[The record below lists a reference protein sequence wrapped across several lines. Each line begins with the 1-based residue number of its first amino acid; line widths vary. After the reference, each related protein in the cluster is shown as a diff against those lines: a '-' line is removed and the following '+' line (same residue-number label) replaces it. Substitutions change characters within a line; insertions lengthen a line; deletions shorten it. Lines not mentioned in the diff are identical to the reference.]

1 MAQSLLHAMKARFSL
16 RFLRWGVLPVGF
28 LFSLCTTLHA
38 AVMHSD
44 VSRNTYVDFAS
55 NSGRY
60 AVGATNALLDYIRLR
75 DEGVRIEY
83 TSTSGKSDNP
93 YTMEHGMVSFDSVSD
108 IGSSTAI
115 SYNYVVTAAH
125 QASVPYPTFTAND
138 WGIGTNRSIKYMG
151 IEEGSKFIHQIFG
164 GSSQATEQD
173 YKISRLSKLIT
184 DVEPAM
190 LYTGDIDKELKSN
203 AALVYR
209 VGGGTQ
215 VTWDKDGKETEV
227 NYGGMFTVGGIGY
240 ISDVVTV
247 SDDFTRVYVTTAGQT
262 TSGGASDKT
271 PLPFG
276 SQGADSGSPYFVWDD
291 ESKSF
296 RFLMEHI
303 GTNGATYKRGGSAA
317 GWTQA
322 QMNADN
328 VYVNMATVEGALRIE
343 GAEATEE
350 GGTTDTISGQEVTVN
365 PAVGYLRHDGGNLVY
380 DNINWESVTFR
391 AVATGQHTWKD
402 LSSLKDKDDWYGYGS
417 EYLNATPSVTFDDDD
432 KAVIQEGITY
442 AKLYQTQNLVLLAA
456 ADGATYNVN
465 VTKDTDLGVG
475 YMHFAAN
482 GHKDV
487 VYLVNPAGSDQ
498 LNSAGYMVDAGV
510 RVNVSLRN
518 SDTSYM
524 REWRK
529 VGEGT
534 LDICGTGNN
543 EIFLNLG
550 GKGETLLN
558 QEEGYAAYNVLVN
571 TASKVKIADIG
582 QIFRDLTFGNGGG
595 TLDMNGKSMDWYLSG
610 GEKQAGFTIHA
621 LTEEAVIA
629 NSSAEHASL
638 TFKEGGSQKF
648 VGSFADD
655 GGKASLGI
663 TYAGGGTWE
672 LNGIRTQL
680 LHENSGLTVQNGT
693 VKLAGTLTVH
703 GFGSSSTS
711 MDVVN
716 FSTRENDWH
725 YADASMNVTVQNG
738 AIFELESHA
747 RLIGTVT
754 VESGGKYIMHEGV
767 QYAEEYIEGGEKLQ
781 STAEIADYYG
791 HKGDVKLAQ
800 NASLSWQR
808 GQTELATMT
817 AEKGEGVLTN
827 VESFIDSEKSL
838 RLAAATDAE
847 AAIQGAS
854 VVLEDGVTLELTD
867 LILDSGSSITTEGE
881 ATVSMRNSTL
891 VLTGANTGILQSR
904 AVPADVLALTQYGNP
919 ENTLLLN
926 SDTPVQM
933 LETDILTGALSI
945 DGSSITVDFRGME
958 TLPSFGIMCLE
969 FGGEVVFT
977 NPEELQVNVLT
988 ERGQLTAYYNSES
1001 ANRMYFVIPEPSS
1014 SALSLLA
1021 LASLVLR
1028 RRRAVC

>member
-1 MAQSLLHAMKARFSL
+1 MKFRFSL
-16 RFLRWGVLPVGF
+16 RFLRWVVLSVGGVCAL
-28 LFSLCTTLHA
+28 STTLQA

-44 VSRNTYVDFAS
+44 VSRYTYVDFAS

-60 AVGATNALLDYIRLR
+60 AVGATNALLDSIRLR
-75 DEGVRIEY
+75 DGGVQIDY
-83 TSTSGKSDNP
+83 TSTSGKSDTP
-93 YTMEHGMVSFDSVSD
+93 YTMQHGMVSFDSVSD

-125 QASVPYPTFTAND
+125 QMSVPYPTFTANE

-151 IEEGSKFIHQIFG
+151 IEEGTKFIHQIFG
-164 GSSQATEQD
+164 GSSQDTEQD

-190 LYTGDIDKELKSN
+190 LYTGDIGKELKSTEP
-203 AALVYR
+203 ALVYR

-215 VTWDKDGKETEV
+215 VTWDEDGKETEV

-240 ISDVVTV
+240 ISDVVKV
-247 SDDFTRVYVTTAGQT
+247 SDDFTRVYVTTAAKT
-262 TSGGASDKT
+262 TSGGASNLT

-276 SQGADSGSPYFVWDD
+276 SQGADSGSPYFVWDAA
-291 ESKSF
+291 SKSF

-328 VYVNMATVEGALRIE
+328 VYVNMATVEEALRIE
-343 GAEATEE
+343 GADATED

-365 PAVGYLRHDGGNLVY
+365 PAVGFLRHGEGEGYNLLY
-380 DNINWESVTFR
+380 DKINWESVTFR
-391 AVATGQHTWKD
+391 AVETGLHTWKD
-402 LSSLKDKDDWYGYGS
+402 LSSLKNKDDWYGYGS
-417 EYLNATPSVTFDDDD
+417 EFLNATPSVTFDDDD
-432 KAVIQEGITY
+432 KAVIQKGITY

-456 ADGATYNVN
+456 RDGASYYVN
-465 VTKDTDLGVG
+465 VTKDTDLGLG

-487 VYLVNPAGSDQ
+487 VFNVTPAGSNQ

-518 SDTSYM
+518 SDTNYM

-534 LDICGTGNN
+534 LSICGTGNN

-558 QEEGYAAYNVLVN
+558 QKEGYAAYNVLVN
-571 TASKVKIADIG
+571 TGSTVKIADTG

-595 TLDMNGKSMDWYLSG
+595 TLDMNGQSMDWYLTG

-629 NSSAEHASL
+629 NSSAEHATL

-648 VGSFADD
+648 AGSFADG
-655 GGKASLGI
+655 GGKSSLGV
-663 TYAGGGTWE
+663 TYAGEGTWE

-703 GFGSSSTS
+703 GFGSSSS
-711 MDVVN
+711 SKDVVN

-725 YADASMNVTVQNG
+725 YADATMNVTVQNG

-747 RLIGTVT
+747 RLSGTVT
-754 VESGGKYIMHEGV
+754 VEKGGKYIMHEGV
-767 QYAEEYIEGGEKLQ
+767 QYAQEYIEGGEKLQ
-781 STAEIADYYG
+781 FTAEIADFYG
-791 HKGDVKLAQ
+791 HKGDVKLVET
-800 NASLSWQR
+800 ASLSWQR
-808 GQTELATMT
+808 GQTEVATMT
-817 AEKGEGVLTN
+817 AAKDEGVLSN
-827 VESFIDSEKSL
+827 VESYIDSETSL
-838 RLAAATDAE
+838 RLSAGKDKDKV

-854 VVLEDGVTLELTD
+854 VTLKDGVKLELKD
-867 LILDSGSSITTEGE
+867 LVVDSGSTITTDGKS
-881 ATVSMRNSTL
+881 ATVSMHNSTL
-891 VLTGANTGILQSR
+891 VLTKASTDILQSR
-904 AVPADVLALTQYGNP
+904 SLPVDTLVQYGNP
-919 ENTLLLN
+919 DNTLQP
-926 SDTPVQM
+926 SADTPV
-933 LETDILTGALSI
+933 LTLKTHILTGALSI
-945 DGSSITVDFRGME
+945 CGSSITLDFRGLE
-958 TLPSFGIMCLE
+958 TLPTFGIVCLE
-969 FGGEVVFT
+969 FDENIVFA
-977 NPEELQVNVLT
+977 NPGELQVNAVT
-988 ERGQLTAYYNSES
+988 DRGQLGAYYNPEN
-1001 ANRMYFVIPEPSS
+1001 ANCMYFVIPEPSAP
-1014 SALSLLA
+1014 ALSLLA
-1021 LASLVLR
+1021 LAGLAAR
-1028 RRRAVC
+1028 RRRR

>member
-1 MAQSLLHAMKARFSL
+1 MKLRFPL
-16 RFLRWGVLPVGF
+16 RFLHCVLLPVGVI
-28 LFSLCTTLHA
+28 LTLNTTLHA

-60 AVGATNALLDYIRLR
+60 AVGTTNALLDYIRLR
-75 DEGVRIEY
+75 DEGVQIEY
-83 TSTSGKSDNP
+83 TSTSGKSDTP
-93 YTMEHGMVSFDSVSD
+93 YTMQHGMLSFDSVSD

-125 QASVPYPTFTAND
+125 QMSVPYPTFTTND

-151 IEEGSKFIHQIFG
+151 IEEGTKFIHQIFG
-164 GSSQATEQD
+164 GSSSATEQD

-190 LYTGDIDKELKSN
+190 LYTGDIGKELKPE

-215 VTWDKDGKETEV
+215 LTWDKDGKETEV

-240 ISDVVTV
+240 IRDVVEV
-247 SDDFTRVYVTTAGQT
+247 SDDFTRVYVTTAEKT
-262 TSGGASDKT
+262 TSGGASDLT

-276 SQGADSGSPYFVWDD
+276 SQGADSGSPYFVWDAK
-291 ESKSF
+291 SKSF
-296 RFLMEHI
+296 CFLMEHI

-343 GAEATEE
+343 GAETSED

-365 PAVGYLRHDGGNLVY
+365 PAVGYLRHNGGNLVY
-380 DNINWESVTFR
+380 DKINWESVTFR

-402 LSSLKDKDDWYGYGS
+402 LSSLKNKDDWYGYGS

-432 KAVIQEGITY
+432 KAVIEEGITY

-456 ADGATYNVN
+456 ADKATYDVN
-465 VTKDTDLGVG
+465 VTMDTDLGLG

-487 VYLVNPAGSDQ
+487 VYKVNPAGSNQ

-510 RVNVSLRN
+510 RVDISLRN
-518 SDTSYM
+518 SDTNYM

-534 LDICGTGNN
+534 LNICGTGNN

-558 QEEGYAAYNVLVN
+558 QQDGYAAYNVLVN
-571 TASKVKIADIG
+571 TGSTVKIADTG

-595 TLDMNGKSMDWYLSG
+595 TLDMNGLSMDWYLTG

-629 NSSAEHASL
+629 NSSAKHASL

-648 VGSFADD
+648 VGSFTDD
-655 GGKASLGI
+655 KGKSSLGI

-672 LNGIRTQL
+672 LNGIQTQL
-680 LHENSGLTVQNGT
+680 LHEKSGLTVQNGT

-711 MDVVN
+711 KDVVN

-725 YADASMNVTVQNG
+725 YADATMNVTVQDG
-738 AIFELESHA
+738 AVFELESHA

-754 VESGGKYIMHEGV
+754 VQEGGKYIMHEGV
-767 QYAEEYIEGGEKLQ
+767 QSEYEYIEGGEQ
-781 STAEIADYYG
+781 VESTAAIKDYYG
-791 HKGDVKLAQ
+791 HKGDVKLQKDAV
-800 NASLSWQR
+800 LSWQR
-808 GQTELATMT
+808 GSIEVASLKGTDEAFALSNIESTILSESELRLKAVGNEQAVISSSILSLQKNTSVELGALYLDSTASISSTEGATVTMQGTTLVLGSDNTTITDMT
-817 AEKGEGVLTN
+817 T
-827 VESFIDSEKSL
+827 ESPITLSL
-838 RLAAATDAE
+838 RGTADMPL
-847 AAIQGAS
+847 Q
-854 VVLEDGVTLELTD
+854 
-867 LILDSGSSITTEGE
+867 LDSGIAVSDITSSALMGSLSLNGTHLVINLTELNTPLKGLVRIHFGE
-881 ATVSMRNSTL
+881 DVKFVDSELTVT
-891 VLTGANTGILQSR
+891 
-904 AVPADVLALTQYGNP
+904 ALTDAGQTVGYFEPGN
-919 ENTLLLN
+919 EAC
-926 SDTPVQM
+926 V
-933 LETDILTGALSI
+933 
-945 DGSSITVDFRGME
+945 
-958 TLPSFGIMCLE
+958 
-969 FGGEVVFT
+969 
-977 NPEELQVNVLT
+977 
-988 ERGQLTAYYNSES
+988 
-1001 ANRMYFVIPEPSS
+1001 YFNIPEPATSTLIS
-1014 SALSLLA
+1014 LALSAL
-1021 LASLVLR
+1021 VTR
-1028 RRRAVC
+1028 RKRK

>member
-1 MAQSLLHAMKARFSL
+1 MKFRFSL
-16 RFLRWGVLPVGF
+16 RFLRWVVLSVGGVCAL
-28 LFSLCTTLHA
+28 STTLQA

-60 AVGATNALLDYIRLR
+60 AVGATNALLDYLR
-75 DEGVRIEY
+75 DGGVQIEY
-83 TSTSGKSDNP
+83 TSTSGKSDKP
-93 YTMEHGMVSFDSVSD
+93 YTMKHGMVSFDSVSD

-125 QASVPYPTFTAND
+125 QMSVPYPTFTAND
-138 WGIGTNRSIKYMG
+138 WGIGSNRSIKYMG
-151 IEEGSKFIHQIFG
+151 IEEGTKFIHQIFG
-164 GSSQATEQD
+164 GSNSATEQD

-184 DVEPAM
+184 DVEPAA
-190 LYTGDIDKELKSN
+190 LYTGDIGKELKST

-215 VTWDKDGKETEV
+215 VTWDEDGKETEV

-240 ISDVVTV
+240 ISDVVEV
-247 SDDFTRVYVTTAGQT
+247 SDDFTRVYVTTAQNIA
-262 TSGGASDKT
+262 SGGASDLT

-276 SQGADSGSPYFVWDD
+276 SQGADSGSPYFVWDA

-328 VYVNMATVEGALRIE
+328 VYVNMDTVEGALRIE
-343 GAEATEE
+343 GAEATDY
-350 GGTTDTISGQEVTVN
+350 GGTTDIISDQEVTVN
-365 PAVGYLRHDGGNLVY
+365 PAVGYLRHGEGLGYNLVY
-380 DNINWESVTFR
+380 DKINWESVTFR

-402 LSSLKDKDDWYGYGS
+402 LSDLKNKDDWYGYGS

-432 KAVIQEGITY
+432 NAVIQEGITY
-442 AKLYQTQNLVLLAA
+442 AKLYMTQNLVLLAA
-456 ADGATYNVN
+456 GDGAPYDVK
-465 VTKDTDLGVG
+465 VTADTDLGLG

-487 VYLVNPAGSDQ
+487 VFNVTPAGSNQ

-534 LDICGTGNN
+534 LNICGTGNN

-558 QEEGYAAYNVLVN
+558 QKEGGYAAYNVLVN
-571 TASKVKIADIG
+571 TGSTVKIADTG

-595 TLDMNGKSMDWYLSG
+595 TLDMNGQSMDWYLTD
-610 GEKQAGFTIHA
+610 GEKRAGFTIHA

-638 TFKEGGSQKF
+638 TFMESGSQKF
-648 VGSFADD
+648 AGSFSD
-655 GGKASLGI
+655 GGGKSSLGV

-711 MDVVN
+711 KDVVD

-725 YADASMNVTVQNG
+725 YADATMNVTVKKD
-738 AIFELESHA
+738 AVFELESHA
-747 RLIGTVT
+747 RLSGTVT
-754 VESGGKYIMHEGV
+754 VERGGKYIMHEGV
-767 QYAEEYIEGGEKLQ
+767 QYAQEYIEGGEKLQ
-781 STAEIADYYG
+781 STAEIADFYG
-791 HKGDVKLAQ
+791 HKGDVKLAKD
-800 NASLSWQR
+800 ASLSWQR
-808 GQTELATMT
+808 GQTEVATMT
-817 AEKGEGVLTN
+817 AAKDEGVLSN
-827 VESFIDSEKSL
+827 VESYIDSETSL
-838 RLAAATDAE
+838 RLSAAKDKD

-854 VVLEDGVTLELTD
+854 VSLKDGVTLELTD
-867 LILDSGSSITTEGE
+867 LVVDSGSTITTDGNS
-881 ATVSMRNSTL
+881 AKVSMHNSTL
-891 VLTGANTGILQSR
+891 VLTKASTDILQSR
-904 AVPADVLALTQYGNP
+904 SMPVDTLVQYGNP
-919 ENTLLLN
+919 ENTLQL
-926 SDTPVQM
+926 SADTPV
-933 LETDILTGALSI
+933 LELKTHILTGALSI
-945 DGSSITVDFRGME
+945 CGSSITLDFRGLE
-958 TLPSFGIMCLE
+958 TLPSFGIVCLE
-969 FGGEVVFT
+969 FDENIVFAR
-977 NPEELQVNVLT
+977 ELQVNAVT
-988 ERGQLTAYYNSES
+988 DRGQLGAYYNSEN
-1001 ANRMYFVIPEPSS
+1001 ANCMYFVIPEPSAP
-1014 SALSLLA
+1014 ALSLLA
-1021 LASLVLR
+1021 LAGLAAR
-1028 RRRAVC
+1028 RRRR